1 MHFGPWQIFY
11 LIPQLYFVL
20 ESNFRW
26 ACCDVISLGLYNQLL
41 QQMRSDIALLTLE
54 DGASPIQNP
63 STAAEDARLAS
74 LISLDG
80 ILKQIKVLTFLKTSF
95 LIYLIIELVGA
106 KTSNIIKIYLPGY
119 NEAILC

>member
-1 MHFGPWQIFY
+1 
-11 LIPQLYFVL
+11 
-20 ESNFRW
+20 
-26 ACCDVISLGLYNQLL
+26 
-41 QQMRSDIALLTLE
+41 MRSDIALLTLE

-106 KTSNIIKIYLPGY
+106 ETSNIITIYLPGY